1 MLILRAKILPAMK
14 HPVFFALWLAL
25 TATLYVACQ
34 SDGERVQEI
43 RSSGP
48 NSDLILN
55 PSSANQPTDTNQ
67 MARIAFEEPEFD
79 FGEVRE
85 GTVVEHKYRFKNTGK
100 VPLVIAN
107 CRSTCGCTVP
117 EWPKEEIE
125 PGETGEITA
134 TFNTQDR
141 TGGQRKRIYI
151 TANTFPNE
159 TKVELFG
166 TVNPKK

>member
-1 MLILRAKILPAMK
+1 MK

-34 SDGERVQEI
+34 GDGERVQEI

-48 NSDLILN
+48 NSDLIRN